1 VDSFWRVFPFV
12 WPHRRKVLISTVFA
26 FLVALFWGLNLSAV
40 LPLFKVVLQEQ
51 GLSQYVDSEI
61 ADAETETSSK
71 TAKLDSLD
79 EQLEKLGD
87 RTDSRA
93 ANERIR
99 ILKDRSRQQDK
110 LSAASNHLMTMRWLK
125 TKVLPLLP
133 EDRFDLLVG
142 ILLFLVVAT
151 ILKGLSIFVQELLIG
166 SVVELTVMGIRR
178 RCFRKV
184 LELDYQTIALDGT
197 SDLMSRFTYDLTIL
211 GTGLKLLGG
220 KVIREPLKAAA
231 CLFCAL
237 YVSWQ
242 LTLLSMLFVP
252 LAGLIFYRI
261 GRKLKHSSHRM
272 MESMSRI
279 YKTLEETLDAFKI
292 VIAFNAAGRHK
303 KRFRSENESYYA
315 KAMRI
320 VKVDALTSPT
330 TEVLGMLA
338 LMIALLPGA
347 YLVLRSTNSIWGI
360 RLVSGSA
367 MDAAELALLYGFLLG
382 MIDPARKLS
391 TTYAKLK
398 RATAAADRIF
408 QFLDRETL
416 VTQPKKPKAMP
427 RHRESV
433 EFRDICFSYANGQ
446 SMADSSADDN
456 RPSVL
461 DGVSLKVNASEVIV
475 VVGGNGSGKS
485 TLVNLLPRFFDADS
499 GQVLIDGIDIT
510 QFRLRAL
517 RSQISIVTQ
526 ETLLFDDTI
535 LSNISYGKLNASR
548 DEIEEAARRANAMPF
563 IEQLSEGFETSVGEK
578 GQRLSGGQRQRVAL
592 ARAMLRDPSIL
603 ILDEATSAIDASSER
618 LIHEALRDF
627 VVGRTTFLI
636 THSVSPSILDF
647 VSRIAVMD
655 EGHLIAVGTHEEL
668 IDSCP
673 VYQRLFQAQVQQGAS
688 ATNAA

>member
-26 FLVALFWGLNLSAV
+26 FLVALFWGLNLTAAFPVVKV
-40 LPLFKVVLQEQ
+40 LLQGQ
-51 GLSQYVDSEI
+51 GLGEYVDNEI
-61 ADAETETSSK
+61 VEAETETHSK
-71 TAKLDSLD
+71 TAKLASLD
-79 EQLEKLGD
+79 EQLEELNG
-87 RTDSRA
+87 RTDSWA
-93 ANERIR
+93 ANERVR
-99 ILKDRSRQQDK
+99 ILKDRTRQQEK
-110 LSAASNHLMTMRWLK
+110 LRAASKQLMAMTWLK
-125 TKVLPLLP
+125 SNVLPYLP
-133 EDRFDLLVG
+133 KDRFDMLVG
-142 ILLFLVVAT
+142 ILLCVVIAT

-178 RCFRKV
+178 RCFRKI
-184 LELDYQTIALDGT
+184 LELDYQTISLDGT
-197 SDLMSRFTYDLTIL
+197 SELMSRFTYDLTIL

-231 CLFCAL
+231 CLCGAF

-261 GRKLKHSSHRM
+261 GRKLKQASHRM

-338 LMIALLPGA
+338 AMVALLPGA

-367 MDAAELALLYGFLLG
+367 MDVAELTLLYVFLAG

-391 TTYAKLK
+391 TIYAKLK

-408 QFLDRETL
+408 QFLDRESL
-416 VTQPKKPKAMP
+416 VKQPKKPQTMP
-427 RHRESV
+427 RHQESV
-433 EFRDICFSYANGQ
+433 EFRNICFAYANGQ
-446 SMADSSADDN
+446 SLSDSTADDDN

-461 DGVSLKVNASEVIV
+461 DGVSLKVTAGEVIV

-499 GQVLIDGIDIT
+499 GQVLIDGVDIT
-510 QFRLRAL
+510 QVRLRAL

-535 LSNISYGKLNASR
+535 YNNISYGKPNASR
-548 DEIEEAARRANAMPF
+548 EEIEEAARRANALPF
-563 IEQLSEGFETSVGEK
+563 IEQLSEGFDTSVGEK

-592 ARAMLRDPSIL
+592 ARAMLREPSIL

-627 VVGRTTFLI
+627 VAGRTTFLI

-655 EGHLIAVGTHEEL
+655 EGRLIAVGTHKML
-668 IDSCP
+668 IDSCS
-673 VYQRLFQAQVQQGAS
+673 VYQRLFHAQVQQGAS
-688 ATNAA
+688 ATA